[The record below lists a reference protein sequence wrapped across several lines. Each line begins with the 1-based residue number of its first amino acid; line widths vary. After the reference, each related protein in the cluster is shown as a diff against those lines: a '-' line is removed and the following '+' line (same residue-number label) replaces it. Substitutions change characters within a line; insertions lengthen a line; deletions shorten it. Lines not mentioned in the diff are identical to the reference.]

1 MIIERPSSA
10 WIWQPLP
17 DERPNETLVPNADS
31 TADLSRALHTGLTSP
46 PLSPPLSPLDSDD
59 EGELAS
65 EESLDDA
72 ELLGDA
78 VIDPPWSSGAAE
90 PEPETTCAQAAVV
103 KAASSRASP
112 DRIRRAVMDRS
123 SIVVRSQ

>member
-1 MIIERPSSA
+1 
-10 WIWQPLP
+10 
-17 DERPNETLVPNADS
+17 VPNADS

-46 PLSPPLSPLDSDD
+46 PLSSPPSPPLLSVDSDD
-59 EGELAS
+59 EGELGS

-78 VIDPPWSSGAAE
+78 VIDPPWRSGAAE

-112 DRIRRAVMDRS
+112 GRIRRAVMDRS
-123 SIVVRSQ
+123 SLVVRSQRAPLL